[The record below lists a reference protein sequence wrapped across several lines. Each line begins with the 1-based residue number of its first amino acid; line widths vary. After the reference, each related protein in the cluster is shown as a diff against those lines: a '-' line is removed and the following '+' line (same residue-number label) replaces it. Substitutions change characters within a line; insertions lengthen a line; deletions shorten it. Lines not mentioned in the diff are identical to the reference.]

1 MMRRPRAPL
10 PTRCPRCQGPLY
22 RCLDADY
29 CCLYCGEY
37 VYRSQGPSPHPS
49 AAWDAML
56 PPAAPQP
63 AQRRDSAA

>member
-1 MMRRPRAPL
+1 
-10 PTRCPRCQGPLY
+10 LY

-37 VYRSQGPSPHPS
+37 VYRDRGPSRDRS
-49 AAWDAML
+49 DGWDAML
-56 PPAAPQP
+56 PPAAPRP

>member
-1 MMRRPRAPL
+1 MMRRPCP
-10 PTRCPRCQGPLY
+10 PPPSRCPRCRGPLY

-37 VYRSQGPSPHPS
+37 VYGGPSRDPA

-56 PPAAPQP
+56 PPRTPRLTQRQDTAA
-63 AQRRDSAA
+63 

>member
-1 MMRRPRAPL
+1 
-10 PTRCPRCQGPLY
+10 LY

-37 VYRSQGPSPHPS
+37 VYGGPSRDPA

-56 PPAAPQP
+56 PPRTPRLTQRQDTAA
-63 AQRRDSAA
+63 